1 MAHVRIS
8 AATAATLLLSLSIC
22 YGTIEA
28 SPIVTQPASPLH
40 PLNTAMVAGRAASLS
55 CASNG
60 SLVTWTRQQL
70 PDAKGSWQMLTTL
83 ASDCA
88 LNPLHELTYSVE
100 QDGRE
105 CDLVV
110 KNASVQH
117 AAMYICS
124 QCGGFEPA
132 HSAQLA
138 VLGGLLL

>member
-1 MAHVRIS
+1 MAHARIS

-28 SPIVTQPASPLH
+28 SPIVTQPASPLR
-40 PLNTAMVAGRAASLS
+40 PLNTAVVAGRAARLS

-60 SLVTWTRQQL
+60 SLVKWTRT
-70 PDAKGSWQMLTTL
+70 DVKGSWQMLTTL
-83 ASDCA
+83 ASDCS
-88 LNPLHELTYSVE
+88 LNPLHELAYGVE
-100 QDGRE
+100 RGGRE

-124 QCGGFEPA
+124 QCGGFELA

-138 VLGGLLL
+138 VLGGLL